1 MNADRIPSVLKGR
14 GELLPLVLK
23 VDLVC
28 PDQEKDGGD
37 GGQVVR
43 HQGAQ
48 AKAAS
53 CKYNK

>member
-1 MNADRIPSVLKGR
+1 MNVDIIPKVKKGR

-53 CKYNK
+53 CK